1 MKDRTIHKLSQDGKV
16 AVLYSPE
23 FGAGWSTW
31 NTKYPQLVFDPA
43 IVKYVEKGELEKL
56 GEYMTLKYPDAYT
69 GGMGSLT
76 VAWIPEGTAFRITEY
91 DGSESIEIMEE
102 VNWLIA

>member
-1 MKDRTIHKLSQDGKV
+1 MKQAIHKLSQDGKV
-16 AVLYSPE
+16 AVLYSPD

-31 NTKYPQLVFDPA
+31 NTEYPQLVFDPA
-43 IVKYVEKGELEKL
+43 IVRYVERGEKEKL
-56 GEYMTLKYPDAYT
+56 AEYMTLKYPGAYI
-69 GGMGSLT
+69 GGMDDLT
-76 VAWIPEGTAFRITEY
+76 VAWIPEGTAFRINEY